1 MRHSDGIFTFGNP
14 IGFVRA
20 GERGHSGKDRVWL

>member
-14 IGFVRA
+14 RFVRA